1 MYFDVA
7 VVVMLLLL
15 LLLLADG
22 HLLAAL
28 VPSWGSWGPWPS
40 LYAPQMKM
48 QTDNGRQ
55 PTTAATATATAT
67 AGSSNSNSSSAAATA
82 TAATTSATNS
92 NIGSKRQQRLTMTSH
107 FWRQ

>member
-1 MYFDVA
+1 
-7 VVVMLLLL
+7 VVMLLLL

-67 AGSSNSNSSSAAATA
+67 AATSAIPTATSAA
-82 TAATTSATNS
+82 NDS
-92 NIGSKRQQRLTMTSH
+92 NV
-107 FWRQ
+107 

>member
-1 MYFDVA
+1 
-7 VVVMLLLL
+7 VMLLL

-28 VPSWGSWGPWPS
+28 VPSWGSWGTWPS

-55 PTTAATATATAT
+55 PTTAATATA
-67 AGSSNSNSSSAAATA
+67 A
-82 TAATTSATNS
+82 TAATSAIPTATSAANDS
-92 NIGSKRQQRLTMTSH
+92 NV
-107 FWRQ
+107 

>member
-7 VVVMLLLL
+7 VGMLLLL

-55 PTTAATATATAT
+55 PTTATTTKQQQQQQQ
-67 AGSSNSNSSSAAATA
+67 SKQQTA
-82 TAATTSATNS
+82 TAATSAIPTATSAANDS
-92 NIGSKRQQRLTMTSH
+92 NV
-107 FWRQ
+107 